1 MKKLLLST
9 ALVAVSGAAFAD
21 NYKVQLDNLDNAFQC
36 QNHFERGGEIAGTI
50 DKFEFCVWYLNSN
63 RKGFIRNDMFY
74 DILPTGDVI
83 AVKKNLLSSNSK
95 AKAAI
100 KAAINVIIEEKTV
113 EVELPNGDIVKVSKD
128 TLMTALDAIEYAS
141 TTISSL
147 NDEVDSL
154 TAELTKVATDA
165 EMEIAAKTAKIT
177 RISEELATTTAMI
190 TTLSEA
196 NAILEAVNGDLE
208 AGAVVSA
215 EKIKMLEETLAA
227 EKAASIKAATKAANE
242 IAELNIEL
250 GLKQGEINGLHTIIT
265 GLESSNADLDAKFQE
280 AAARRD
286 ELKTELEETINAYS
300 AYADMFNN
308 VALQQAYEDGK
319 AKGEE
324 IVQAAFDEY
333 KAEAVAEI
341 TEATATIAQNM
352 VDLTN
357 LSNMVETLNETIT
370 TKNGELHTAN
380 ATITTLNT
388 TIGNLEADITAEQ
401 KKVSDLEAKVV
412 RLDSEIVTHQGSITE
427 LKIERD
433 GLVTDLATA
442 NETIKTLTEDLAA
455 EVLLKEH
462 WEGIVSEQAIEIGK
476 LTNQVSTLNIDLGR
490 LNDQIGTLSAE
501 KQELFDAINAVDGYV
516 DQVNDLTSEL
526 TEVKAIRDNL
536 NTAIYGEEG
545 YLAVIED
552 LNQDVANE
560 KAKTIIAEQSA
571 GVRSNQALH
580 TEFGNIATALGLTE
594 VAEMASEE
602 GTTTERVF
610 DYDEN
615 GVFRGMNIEVPNM
628 NSFKHAK
635 EVRDALVQAVKDKI
649 TDLET
654 QLANVDTTHELNIQ
668 GRFGIMGN
676 NIHDFGDL
684 IVAEN
689 GWHSINVQPVVEA
702 YIDSLDLD
710 AKAQEAFDS
719 VSSDVYTQKLSSWTL
734 VEASGAHQVLGGND
748 YVRVTLGTKDTS
760 PDTWVNITRL
770 ETYLANNNWD
780 NVVSEIT
787 TAAKRAYEEG
797 YNDGYED
804 GYEDGYKDGFK
815 DGVSSLKS

>member
-1 MKKLLLST
+1 MKNLLLST

-36 QNHFERGGEIAGTI
+36 QNHFERGEEIAGTI
-50 DKFEFCVWYLNSN
+50 DEFEFCVWYLNSN
-63 RKGFIRNDMFY
+63 REGFIRNDMFY

-83 AVKKNLLSSNSK
+83 AIKKNQLTSD
-95 AKAAI
+95 AKAAKAI
-100 KAAINVIIEEKTV
+100 KAAINIIIEEKTV

-147 NDEVDSL
+147 NDEVESL

-165 EMEIAAKTAKIT
+165 EMEIAAKTAEIT
-177 RISEELATTTAMI
+177 RISEELATATAMI

-215 EKIKMLEETLAA
+215 EKIKMLEEALAA
-227 EKAASIKAATKAANE
+227 EEAASIKAATEAANE
-242 IAELNIEL
+242 IAELKVEL

-265 GLESSNADLDAKFQE
+265 GLESSNANLDAKFQE

-286 ELKTELEETINAYS
+286 ELKAELDALMITH
-300 AYADMFNN
+300 ADHIAMFNED
-308 VALQQAYEDGK
+308 ALNTAYENGK

-333 KAEAVAEI
+333 KAEAAAEI
-341 TEATATIAQNM
+341 TKAATTIAQNM

-357 LSNMVETLNETIT
+357 LSNMVETLNETIKE
-370 TKNGELHTAN
+370 KNGELHSAN

-388 TIGNLEADITAEQ
+388 TIGNLEADVTAEQ
-401 KKVSDLEAKVV
+401 KKVSDLEAKVE
-412 RLDSEIVTHQGSITE
+412 RLDGEIATHQGSITE
-427 LKIERD
+427 LKMERD

-442 NETIKTLTEDLAA
+442 NSSIDSLTKDLEKANSDKA
-455 EVLLKEH
+455 Y
-462 WEGIVSEQAIEIGK
+462 WEGVAIDQADDIFKLESKVSA
-476 LTNQVSTLNIDLGR
+476 LNIDVGNL
-490 LNDQIGTLSAE
+490 QEQVGTLSAE
-501 KQELFDAINAVDGYV
+501 KQELFDAINAIGGYV
-516 DQVNDLTSEL
+516 NQVADLKEDITALQESVGTL
-526 TEVKAIRDNL
+526 T
-536 NTAIYGEEG
+536 TA
-545 YLAVIED
+545 LANAE
-552 LNQDVANE
+552 A
-560 KAKTIIAEQSA
+560 ATIAAEQAA

-610 DYDEN
+610 EEDEN
-615 GVFRGMNIEVPNM
+615 GIFRGMNVEVPNM
-628 NSFKHAK
+628 NSFTHAK
-635 EVRDALVQAVKDKI
+635 EVRDALVAAVNAKI
-649 TDLET
+649 IDLET
-654 QLANVDTTHELNIQ
+654 QLANVDTTHELNIK

-684 IVAEN
+684 IVAKD

-710 AKAQEAFDS
+710 VEAQEAFDS
-719 VSSDVYTQKLSSWTL
+719 VSSEVYTQKLSSWTL

-815 DGVSSLKS
+815 DGVNSLKS